1 MPLLPRA
8 RRWALVALAV
18 PAVAV
23 AQPDDRSRLPS
34 LTPAVF
40 ESRGT
45 VSVALPTVERQ
56 PLSGFGPPPRTFV
69 VPADRQSVAQPF
81 DPDLDGLPALA
92 LAPPPEPAADVR
104 DLRRVRAEAGGGA
117 HVSRYGRFDLSGA
130 SASGE
135 FFVDA
140 DYDGVSGSDE
150 RVRFDRVDL
159 RAGGRSF
166 APGRVRIEG
175 HALLDGYATPA
186 SPVNGRRQRRA
197 LGAEV
202 GLEGLGR
209 APYALVVGFEQGQ
222 LSRADDREPETNE
235 GRLDARARLGL
246 FQDRVRLDAAAGTAG
261 DGGFGSDVTYGAV
274 GGAVALGDPEGARL
288 VVGARLMAF
297 DGSATAGGGDG
308 QAVGAILDGQLPL
321 GTGRAFLTN
330 DPHVGVR
337 SLGDLTETN
346 PYVRADPIVFPDLVP
361 VDAQVGIEFRPRAAR
376 VRAYAMAMHA
386 PTYLVFEPSGGGQF
400 GEAYVE
406 ATAGGLGADVTVA
419 APLGVSASAG
429 LEVRAGTVEGGDRIP
444 FYAPLV
450 GRAGVQ
456 VPFLQGRGRVG
467 LSALAESARPTT
479 RQGNDDAPAW
489 GMVALDARYDLVGP
503 FAAVLRGER
512 LVGPAERWPGSPEPP
527 FTVMLGL
534 RFAR

>member
-1 MPLLPRA
+1 MPFPSKAGRFLLA
-8 RRWALVALAV
+8 ALAL
-18 PAVAV
+18 PAVAS

-45 VSVALPTVERQ
+45 VSVALPAVERQ

-69 VPADRQSVAQPF
+69 VPADRPTVSRPF
-81 DPDLDGLPALA
+81 DPDLDALPALA
-92 LAPPPEPAADVR
+92 LGPPFEPVVDAP
-104 DLRRVRAEAGGGA
+104 DLRRVRAEAGAGTQVG
-117 HVSRYGRFDLSGA
+117 RYGRVDLSGA
-130 SASGE
+130 SVSGE

-140 DYDGVSGSDE
+140 DYDGVSGGDD

-166 APGRVRIEG
+166 APGRLRIEG

-186 SPVNGRRQRRA
+186 SIATSRRQRRA

-202 GLEGLGR
+202 GLEGLGA
-209 APYALVVGFEQGQ
+209 APYALAVGFEQGQ
-222 LSRADDREPETNE
+222 LSRADDAEPETNE
-235 GRLDARARLGL
+235 GRLDARGRLGL
-246 FQDRVRLDAAAGTAG
+246 FQNLVRLDAAAGTAG
-261 DGGFGSDVTYGAV
+261 DGGFGSDVTYGA
-274 GGAVALGDPEGARL
+274 GGLAVALGDPERARL

-308 QAVGAILDGQLPL
+308 RAVGPIVDGQLPL

-330 DPHVGVR
+330 DPHLGVR
-337 SLGDLTETN
+337 SLSDLTETN
-346 PYVRADPIVFPDLVP
+346 PFVRADPIVFPDLVP
-361 VDAQVGIEFRPRAAR
+361 IDARAGIELRPGAAR
-376 VRAYAMAMHA
+376 VRAYALAMHA
-386 PTYLVFEPSGGGQF
+386 PTYLVFEPVGGQF
-400 GEAYVE
+400 GEAYVS
-406 ATAGGLGADVTVA
+406 ATAGGLGADVVVA
-419 APLGVSASAG
+419 APSGVSASAG

-456 VPFLQGRGRVG
+456 VPFLRGRGRVG
-467 LSALAESARPTT
+467 LSALAESARPAT
-479 RQGNDDAPAW
+479 RSGNADAPAW

>member
-1 MPLLPRA
+1 MPLLPHV

-18 PAVAV
+18 PTVAV

-69 VPADRQSVAQPF
+69 VPADRPSVSRPF
-81 DPDLDGLPALA
+81 DPDLDALPALA

-104 DLRRVRAEAGGGA
+104 TLRRVRAEAGGGA
-117 HVSRYGRFDLSGA
+117 HASRYGRLDLSGA

-186 SPVNGRRQRRA
+186 SGVRARRQRRA

-202 GLEGLGR
+202 GLEGLG
-209 APYALVVGFEQGQ
+209 ATPYALAVGFEQGQ
-222 LSRADDREPETNE
+222 LGRTDDSEPETNE
-235 GRLDARARLGL
+235 GRLDARARVALLRG
-246 FQDRVRLDAAAGTAG
+246 RVRLDAAAGTAG
-261 DGGFGSDVTYGAV
+261 DGGFGSDVAYGAV

-308 QAVGAILDGQLPL
+308 RALGVVLDGQLPL

-361 VDAQVGIEFRPRAAR
+361 VDARVGLELRPGAAR
-376 VRAYAMAMHA
+376 VRAYAMALYA
-386 PTYLVFEPSGGGQF
+386 PTYLVFEPSGGQF
-400 GEAYVE
+400 GEAYVQ

-456 VPFLQGRGRVG
+456 VPFDQGRGRVG
-467 LSALAESARPTT
+467 LSALAESARPVS
-479 RQGNDDAPAW
+479 RRGDLDAPAW

-512 LVGPAERWPGSPEPP
+512 LVGTAERWPGFPEPP

>member
-1 MPLLPRA
+1 MPPISA
-8 RRWALVALAV
+8 RRWALVALAL
-18 PAVAV
+18 PAVAF

-45 VSVALPTVERQ
+45 VSVALPVVDRQ

-69 VPADRQSVAQPF
+69 VPADRQPVSRPF
-81 DPDLDGLPALA
+81 SPDLDALPALV
-92 LAPPPEPAADVR
+92 LAPPPEPADDTR
-104 DLRRVRAEAGGGA
+104 DLRRFRAEAGGGA
-117 HVSRYGRFDLSGA
+117 HVSRYGRLDVSGA

-150 RVRFDRVDL
+150 RVRFDRVNL

-175 HALLDGYATPA
+175 YATLDGYDTPA
-186 SPVNGRRQRRA
+186 TIASARRRRRT

-202 GLEGLGR
+202 GLEGLGA
-209 APYALVVGFEQGQ
+209 APYALAVGFEQGQ
-222 LSRADDREPETNE
+222 LARTDDSEAETNE
-235 GRLDARARLGL
+235 GRLDARGRLAFL
-246 FQDRVRLDAAAGTAG
+246 QNRIRLDAAAGTAG

-274 GGAVALGDPEGARL
+274 GGAVAFGTPEGARL

-308 QAVGAILDGQLPL
+308 QALGAIVDGQIPL
-321 GTGRAFLTN
+321 GRARAFLTN

-337 SLGDLTETN
+337 SLSDLTETN
-346 PYVRADPIVFPDLVP
+346 PYVQSDPIVFPDLVP
-361 VDAQVGIEFRPRAAR
+361 VDARLGLEFRPGAAR
-376 VRAYAMAMHA
+376 VRAYAMAMFA
-386 PTYLVFEPSGGGQF
+386 PTFLVFEQLGGEF
-400 GEAYVE
+400 GEAYVR
-406 ATAGGLGADVTVA
+406 ATAGGLGGDITVA
-419 APLGVSASAG
+419 APSGVSASAG
-429 LEVRAGTVEGGDRIP
+429 LEIRAGTVEGGDDIP

-450 GRAGVQ
+450 SRAGVQ

-467 LSALAESARPTT
+467 LSGLAESTRPTT
-479 RQGNDDAPAW
+479 RSGARDAPAW
-489 GMVALDARYDLVGP
+489 GMVSLDARYDLVGP
-503 FAAVLRGER
+503 FSAVLRGER
-512 LVGPAERWPGSPEPP
+512 LVGTAERWPGSPEPP